1 MDVEQESLDLI
12 EPSQNHVDTEMSD
25 EIEFDQ
31 SNAESNLEEKVVN
44 EEGWYILRS
53 ICIYLPSN
61 M

>member
-12 EPSQNHVDTEMSD
+12 EPSQNHVDTEMSE

-44 EEGWYILRS
+44 EEGWYILGS
-53 ICIYLPSN
+53 ICI
-61 M
+61 